1 MTTGLRLV
9 RKELGPDAL
18 ILSTKTVKNGKLGLL
33 GKATIEITAAID
45 RSWPDE
51 NNVIEKLNSVPPK
64 KHKRINHTVD
74 EKIDIPYQDSP
85 SIDDNSARKEI
96 RPMPTPPTAQD
107 TGKEDALRSEVDEL
121 KQLVQQ
127 LAGHIAEPH
136 EKPSPSEPEE
146 IQPEEIQPQTSDT
159 AGKEPEPNPPKTV
172 IEPQPAAEPVIQNAP
187 APATTTSET
196 LRQKL
201 GVINSNREPI
211 LHLLHQYGIEGEP
224 AVVLADYAKENMS
237 SHDLKEPAKIR
248 HFLTTSIEGLID
260 VVPPDFDNPE
270 VQKRI
275 ALIGPTGVGKTTTL
289 AKLAALYL
297 ANYSNSIALI
307 TIDTY
312 RIAAVEQLKVYGEIM
327 RLPVDVVISPEQLE
341 EALQKHRDKELIL
354 IDTAGRS
361 PKDSFSIKD
370 LSLFLQ
376 PDLQIEKHLVLSA
389 GTRESEILDTIDRFG
404 TIGIDKTIFTKV
416 DECSQKGIIL
426 NIQTRN
432 KAPLSYITN
441 GQRVPEDLLQINSK
455 SVAELIMTST
465 EGTSNE

>member
-1 MTTGLRLV
+1 MTSGLRLV

-51 NNVIEKLNSVPPK
+51 NNLIEKLESVSPK

-74 EKIDIPYQDSP
+74 DTIDLQYQDKP
-85 SIDDNSARKEI
+85 SNNDQSARKEI

-107 TGKEDALRSEVDEL
+107 TNKEDVLRSEVDEL
-121 KQLVQQ
+121 KQLVHQ
-127 LAGHIAEPH
+127 LAGHIAEPQG
-136 EKPSPSEPEE
+136 KQAPQKPEE
-146 IQPEEIQPQTSDT
+146 TQLQTSSPTKPDQPEP
-159 AGKEPEPNPPKTV
+159 KPPETGTKPLST
-172 IEPQPAAEPVIQNAP
+172 AEPRVHNSP
-187 APATTTSET
+187 AKTTTTSEA

-201 GVINSNREPI
+201 GVVNSTREPI
-211 LHLLHQYGIEGEP
+211 LHILHQFGIEGEP
-224 AVVLADYAKENMS
+224 AVVIADYAKENMS
-237 SHDLKEPAKIR
+237 SQDLKKPDQIR
-248 HFLTTSIEGLID
+248 RFLALSIEGLID
-260 VVPPDFDNPE
+260 VVPPDFENSDG
-270 VQKRI
+270 QKRI

-297 ANYSNSIALI
+297 ANHSSSIALI

-341 EALQKHRDKELIL
+341 KALHRHRDKELIL

-361 PKDSFSIKD
+361 PKDNFSIKE
-370 LSLFLQ
+370 LSLFLH
-376 PDLQIEKHLVLSA
+376 PELNIEKHLVLSA
-389 GTRESEILDTIDRFG
+389 GTRESELLDTIDRFDR
-404 TIGIDKTIFTKV
+404 IGIDKTIFTKV
-416 DECSQKGIIL
+416 DECSQNGIIL
-426 NIQTRN
+426 NVQTRN

-441 GQRVPEDLLQINSK
+441 GQRVPEDLLQINNK
-455 SVAELIMTST
+455 SVAELIMTSD